1 VKIRDIPFKSKMG
14 FWHSKPQKRTEKAPV
29 QPRNVDPE
37 DPALNRI
44 RTTLSQDLET
54 FLLNNILLSVQFF
67 DNFER

>member
-1 VKIRDIPFKSKMG
+1 MG
-14 FWHSKPQKRTEKAPV
+14 FWHSKPQKRTEQASV
-29 QPRNVDPE
+29 QPRSVDPE
-37 DPALNRI
+37 DAVLNRI

>member
-1 VKIRDIPFKSKMG
+1 MG
-14 FWHSKPQKRTEKAPV
+14 FWHSKSQKKEQQVAV
-29 QPRNVDPE
+29 QPKNKDPE
-37 DPALNRI
+37 EAVLNRI

>member
-1 VKIRDIPFKSKMG
+1 MG
-14 FWHSKPQKRTEKAPV
+14 FWHSKPQRKPEQASV
-29 QPRNVDPE
+29 QQKNIDPE
-37 DPALNRI
+37 DAVLNRI

>member
-1 VKIRDIPFKSKMG
+1 MG
-14 FWHSKPQKRTEKAPV
+14 FWHSKPQKKAEHVSV
-29 QPRNVDPE
+29 QPTHIDPE
-37 DPALNRI
+37 EAVLNRI

>member
-1 VKIRDIPFKSKMG
+1 MG
-14 FWHSKPQKRTEKAPV
+14 FWHSKPQKKDEQVPV
-29 QPRNVDPE
+29 QQKRIDPE
-37 DPALNRI
+37 EAVLNRI

>member
-1 VKIRDIPFKSKMG
+1 MG
-14 FWHSKPQKRTEKAPV
+14 FLHSKPQKKDEQVSV
-29 QPRNVDPE
+29 QKKNTDPE
-37 DPALNRI
+37 EAVLNRI

>member
-1 VKIRDIPFKSKMG
+1 MG
-14 FWHSKPQKRTEKAPV
+14 FWHSKPKKVEQAPSV
-29 QPRNVDPE
+29 QPKNIDPE
-37 DPALNRI
+37 EAVLNRI